1 MLDPMRPDNA
11 AVAKA
16 ELAPPFRPKFLH
28 YGKHQQRSAAMQAE
42 MDAIVTS
49 ARGSPEMKGSPGGDG
64 PKAATGFVAPMGS
77 TGLQAVEATEGSST
91 ALEHGAT
98 GRRGADGGGRITAL
112 PESQKKFAWG
122 SERIAHELVCKFD
135 QFTRRQEVRGA
146 QIAARGPLATPARPH
161 TAAAHASRP
170 PALLSSQDHMR
181 KLLWTFGT
189 DPYFENAGEGD
200 GHRRS
205 GITVTPANFDR
216 VCDRFG
222 LVCSLEH
229 ANEIFERHNLP
240 KDGCNMCAAPA
251 LLPLA

>member
-146 QIAARGPLATPARPH
+146 QIAARGPLAHPPPARSPAQLPSRH
-161 TAAAHASRP
+161 TAHHALP
-170 PALLSSQDHMR
+170 PPSSLQDHMR

-216 VCDRFG
+216 R
-222 LVCSLEH
+222 ST
-229 ANEIFERHNLP
+229 P
-240 KDGCNMCAAPA
+240 APYHLSA
-251 LLPLA
+251 

>member
-64 PKAATGFVAPMGS
+64 PKAATGFVAPMGP

-122 SERIAHELVCKFD
+122 SERIAHELVCKFVSL
-135 QFTRRQEVRGA
+135 QPLSSLHHRPVRRRPSGRAALFSSGVAAVRRGC
-146 QIAARGPLATPARPH
+146 AAD
-161 TAAAHASRP
+161 AHRCCLPRP
-170 PALLSSQDHMR
+170 PCCSGPVAISSMR
-181 KLLWTFGT
+181 VPAWSPAYLF
-189 DPYFENAGEGD
+189 
-200 GHRRS
+200 RRTS
-205 GITVTPANFDR
+205 W
-216 VCDRFG
+216 
-222 LVCSLEH
+222 L
-229 ANEIFERHNLP
+229 
-240 KDGCNMCAAPA
+240 AA
-251 LLPLA
+251 